1 MNNKGIEWVDI
12 STIQNN
18 PSNPRKITAVQL
30 KKLKESIQ
38 SFPEMLELRPLI
50 VDNEQK
56 VLGGNMRLTALKE
69 LGYEKVPI
77 ISVDN
82 LTEEQKKEFII
93 KDNLSFGEW
102 DWDILQNDRDI
113 PKLEDWGMEIMEL
126 ESEDKDDNN
135 PYTKKVEAPIYTPN
149 ETLPAL
155 ETTYDKSKFDWL
167 VKKIDESP
175 IDNEYKEYLKLCA
188 VRHIKFNYERIADVY
203 AHAPKEVQEL
213 MEDAALI
220 IIDFD
225 KAVELGYVRLGDEIM
240 KQYKEEYGD
249 DE

>member
-1 MNNKGIEWVDI
+1 
-12 STIQNN
+12 
-18 PSNPRKITAVQL
+18 
-30 KKLKESIQ
+30 
-38 SFPEMLELRPLI
+38 
-50 VDNEQK
+50 
-56 VLGGNMRLTALKE
+56 
-69 LGYEKVPI
+69 
-77 ISVDN
+77 
-82 LTEEQKKEFII
+82 
-93 KDNLSFGEW
+93 
-102 DWDILQNDRDI
+102 
-113 PKLEDWGMEIMEL
+113 MEIMEL
-126 ESEDKDDNN
+126 ESENKDDNN